1 MGENVGRS
9 SDLGKEVS
17 AEKNSLQYFLNV
29 DLLCHKYLEKDV
41 SELTDEDVSASDVY
55 FEHANEQVLFLYP
68 NLDLNLPG
76 FLKVVQD
83 GALVDEETFASPK
96 SPASIEET
104 PDHDG
109 NCKAE
114 SPKSLG

>member
-68 NLDLNLPG
+68 NLDLNLPD

-96 SPASIEET
+96 SPASVEET